1 MASSKWTGVFAF
13 LVGASLGVVA
23 GMLLAPKSGEDL
35 REDLTDRLN
44 EGADRVRSAS
54 RSVSRRAQEIAN
66 QVQESVSDVTEA
78 GLRASRKL
86 TRS

>member
-1 MASSKWTGVFAF
+1 MAGSKWTGLFAF
-13 LVGASLGVVA
+13 FLGASLGVVA

-35 REDLTDRLN
+35 REDLSDRLN

-54 RSVSRRAQEIAN
+54 RSVGRRAQEMAN
-66 QVQESVSDVTEA
+66 QVQQGVSDVAEA

>member
-1 MASSKWTGVFAF
+1 MKGSNWSAVFAF
-13 LVGASLGVVA
+13 FVGASLGVVA
-23 GMLLAPKSGEDL
+23 GMFLAPKSGEEL

-44 EGADRVRSAS
+44 EGAHRVRAAS
-54 RSVSRRAQEIAN
+54 RSVTRRAQEMAS
-66 QVQESVSDVTEA
+66 QVHENVSDMADA

>member
-35 REDLTDRLN
+35 REDLADRLN
-44 EGADRVRSAS
+44 EGADRVRSAG
-54 RSVSRRAQEIAN
+54 RSVTRRAQEIAS
-66 QVQESVSDVTEA
+66 QVQQGVSNVAEA
-78 GLRASRKL
+78 GLKASRKM

>member
-13 LVGASLGVVA
+13 LLGASLGVVA

-44 EGADRVRSAS
+44 EGADRVRTAS
-54 RSVSRRAQEIAN
+54 KTVARRAQEMAS
-66 QVQESVSDVTEA
+66 QVGQSVSEMADA
-78 GLRASRKL
+78 GLRASRKI

>member
-1 MASSKWTGVFAF
+1 MASSKWTGLFAF
-13 LVGASLGVVA
+13 ILGASLGVVA

-54 RSVSRRAQEIAN
+54 RSVTRRAQEMAS
-66 QVQESVSDVTEA
+66 QVQQSVSDVAEA
-78 GLRASRKL
+78 GLKASRKL

>member
-1 MASSKWTGVFAF
+1 MKGSNWTAVFAF
-13 LVGASLGVVA
+13 FVGASLGVVA
-23 GMLLAPKSGEDL
+23 GMFLAPKSGAEL

-44 EGADRVRSAS
+44 ESAHRVRGAS
-54 RSVSRRAQEIAN
+54 RSVTRRAQEMAN
-66 QVQESVSDVTEA
+66 QVHESVSDMADA

>member
-1 MASSKWTGVFAF
+1 MAGSKWTGFFAF
-13 LVGASLGVVA
+13 FLGASLGVVA

-35 REDLTDRLN
+35 REDLNDRLT
-44 EGADRVRSAS
+44 EGAERVRATSK
-54 RSVSRRAQEIAN
+54 SVARRAQEMAS
-66 QVQESVSDVTEA
+66 QVQQSVSDAAEA

>member
-1 MASSKWTGVFAF
+1 MAGSKWTGFFAF
-13 LVGASLGVVA
+13 LLGASLGVVA

-44 EGADRVRSAS
+44 EGAHRVRAAS
-54 RSVSRRAQEIAN
+54 KSVTRRAQEMAS
-66 QVQESVSDVTEA
+66 QVQQGVSDMADA
-78 GLRASRKL
+78 GLRASRKI

>member
-44 EGADRVRSAS
+44 EGADRVRSAG

-66 QVQESVSDVTEA
+66 QVQQGVSDVAEA
-78 GLRASRKL
+78 GLKASRKL

>member
-13 LVGASLGVVA
+13 LLGASLGAVA

-44 EGADRVRSAS
+44 EGAHRVRTAS
-54 RSVSRRAQEIAN
+54 KAVTRRAQDMAS
-66 QVQESVSDVTEA
+66 QVQQSVSDMADA
-78 GLRASRKL
+78 GLRASRKI